1 MDRIFL
7 DRVSANKQG
16 DMKLVEKLLRD
27 GCEHKI
33 GEELGWDKRK
43 VQRIIKNLNEVY
55 GNSNKIHSIRK
66 MQDTNNDTSFITYKM
81 EEPQQLAFSEIL
93 FDSNDRDYIFSFY

>member
-1 MDRIFL
+1 MNRKLLDRI
-7 DRVSANKQG
+7 SANAQG

-43 VQRIIKNLNEVY
+43 VQRIIKNLNEFVHY
-55 GNSNKIHSIRK
+55 LVLIYRNINRVI
-66 MQDTNNDTSFITYKM
+66 YK
-81 EEPQQLAFSEIL
+81 
-93 FDSNDRDYIFSFY
+93 N